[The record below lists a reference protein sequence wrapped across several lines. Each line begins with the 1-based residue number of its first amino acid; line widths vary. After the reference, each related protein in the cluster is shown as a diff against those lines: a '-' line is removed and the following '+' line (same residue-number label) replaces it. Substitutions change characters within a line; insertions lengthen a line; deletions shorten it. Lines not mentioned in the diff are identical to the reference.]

1 MPASPRQ
8 RQRRL
13 RISLYAL
20 LGLVVVAAV
29 FVADWERIRFNFL
42 RWDTFLEMFPQ
53 VITQAAVNT
62 LVYTLIAFG
71 VGIVLA
77 LILAFM
83 RLAPVAPLRWIS
95 TVYIEALRSVPALV
109 TILLV
114 AYGIPIAFQW
124 RIPGGLYGIAAIAL
138 GGVAGAYMAET
149 IRAGIEAVP
158 RGQREAARS
167 LGMRPSQAMWWI
179 ILPQAFRII
188 VPPLTNEFVL
198 LIKDTSLLYVAGS
211 TPITRELTSFGRAQ
225 AQTSRNATPYIVA
238 ALAYVAITIP
248 LTWLVRRLERRNA
261 RSR

>member
-1 MPASPRQ
+1 MSASPRQ

-13 RISLYAL
+13 RIGLYAL
-20 LGLVVVAAV
+20 LGVMLAAALV
-29 FVADWERIRFNFL
+29 FADWERIRFNFL
-42 RWDTFLEMFPQ
+42 RWDTVMEMFPQ
-53 VITQAAVNT
+53 VLTQAAVNT
-62 LVYTLIAFG
+62 LLYTLVAFA

-77 LILAFM
+77 LALAFM

-95 TVYIEALRSVPALV
+95 TIYVEALRSVPALV

-124 RIPGGLYGIAAIAL
+124 RIPGGTFGIAAFAL

-158 RGQREAARS
+158 RGQVEAARS

-238 ALAYVAITIP
+238 ALAYVVITIP

-261 RSR
+261 QSR